1 MDNHTK
7 AVSAT
12 FLVEGQG
19 KAWGENENCRWK
31 PSLCGIFR
39 IGFSQRNIPGKLLLF
54 SGRVPV
60 CVGLPD
66 QKAGLWCSCLPH
78 ALTPGEREHLVQ
90 GSHFNARL
98 RALTFHFL
106 YWRVRQCLH
115 FTSTRLILH
124 PNKTQLSSLLKKE
137 APNLHCV
144 TVILAIE
151 DTRDSEFNICW
162 RRTKQESPPGIFPH
176 LSSVLTTCSV

>member
-1 MDNHTK
+1 MKTVAGSHHFV
-7 AVSAT
+7 A
-12 FLVEGQG
+12 
-19 KAWGENENCRWK
+19 
-31 PSLCGIFR
+31 
-39 IGFSQRNIPGKLLLF
+39 F
-54 SGRVPV
+54 SGLASHRGTFPGSSYYLAVESPCAWDFLIKRQGCGAAAFHV
-60 CVGLPD
+60 HSP
-66 QKAGLWCSCLPH
+66 
-78 ALTPGEREHLVQ
+78 PGEREHLVQ

-106 YWRVRQCLH
+106 YWRERQCLH
-115 FTSTRLILH
+115 FTTTRLILH

-162 RRTKQESPPGIFPH
+162 RRTKQESPPGVFPH